1 MLPGQAIVIP
11 PLQTIQMQ
19 MATICQSW
27 EIPYLNISDITNP
40 AEIAAK
46 LEETDPK
53 IILCSIE
60 DISDPRIQSQLQS
73 LNVSYV
79 ALDECQ
85 VHLPSLSYYSHLTK
99 IISENKPLIMLLQ
112 VADPEGGWCEIRP
125 YSPQTW
131 KFLRASYKCPFM
143 LLSATMEE
151 DSLDRILGMYK
162 VSQKCPL
169 FNNHRIFIQKVLG
182 DKNFTASGKI
192 SSHENLIN

>member
-60 DISDPRIQSQLQS
+60 DISDPRIQ
-73 LNVSYV
+73 
-79 ALDECQ
+79 
-85 VHLPSLSYYSHLTK
+85 SHLTK

-169 FNNHRIFIQKVLG
+169 FNTHRIFIQIP
-182 DKNFTASGKI
+182 A
-192 SSHENLIN
+192 